1 MSNTIESI
9 DYFPAGYCTGH
20 LSSMFSG
27 VRNRKLTFPAG
38 VFLIEHRRYG
48 YILYDTGY
56 HYDIKT
62 KLRYSLYRL
71 VTPVQMTRQDQ
82 IIKLLSYKGIR
93 ASDIRY
99 VILSHLH
106 PDHIGG
112 AKFFPYATFI
122 LTRQT
127 YDVYKH
133 SGIKDLVFKGFLPSD
148 FEERLAIVDTD
159 QDYNEL
165 FPYKQSCK
173 LFGGDDLLLVSVDG
187 HAKGQACLYL
197 PEFKLLIAAD
207 LCWGVDLIP
216 YTSKLRLLPSLVQND
231 KENYIQGIEFLK
243 TVMNDGIGVVVSHDP
258 VERIESILHAKT
270 NIS

>member
-9 DYFPAGYCTGH
+9 EYFPAGYCTGH

-38 VFLIEHRRYG
+38 VFLIKHEHEG

-71 VTPVQMTRQDQ
+71 VTSVQMTREDQ
-82 IIKLLSYKGIR
+82 IISLLRENGIR
-93 ASDIRY
+93 HSDIRY
-99 VILSHLH
+99 VMLSHLH

-122 LTRQT
+122 LTKKA
-127 YDVYKH
+127 YDTYKH
-133 SGIKDLVFKGFLPSD
+133 RDIKDLIFKGFLPKD
-148 FEERLAIVDTD
+148 FEERLVVIDTD
-159 QDYNEL
+159 QTTNER
-165 FPYKQSCK
+165 FPYRSSYK
-173 LFGGDDLLLVSVDG
+173 LFGEDDILVTSFDG
-187 HAKGQACLYL
+187 HAKGQACLYI

-216 YTSKLRLLPSLVQND
+216 YTPKLRLLPSLVQND

-243 TVMNDGIGVVVSHDP
+243 TVMSDGIDVVVSHDP
-258 VERIESILHAKT
+258 VERIESILHAKA

>member
-48 YILYDTGY
+48 YILYDTDY
-56 HYDIKT
+56 NYDIKT

-112 AKFFPYATFI
+112 AKFFPYAAFI

-133 SGIKDLVFKGFLPSD
+133 NGIKDFVFKGFLPSD
-148 FEERLAIVDTD
+148 FEERLVVVDTE
-159 QDYNEL
+159 QSVNEQ
-165 FPYKQSCK
+165 FPYRSSYC
-173 LFGGDDLLLVSVDG
+173 LFGEDDLLLVSVDG

-197 PEFKLLIAAD
+197 KDYKLLIAAD

-216 YTSKLRLLPSLVQND
+216 YTHKLRLLPSLIQDNNS
-231 KENYIQGIEFLK
+231 EYIQGIEFLK
-243 TVMNDGIGVVVSHDP
+243 TVMNDGIDVVVSHDP

>member
-1 MSNTIESI
+1 MSNTIKSI
-9 DYFPAGYCTGH
+9 DYFPAGCCTGH

-27 VRNRKLTFPAG
+27 VRNQKLTFPAG
-38 VFLIEHRRYG
+38 VFLIKHRKYG

-62 KLRYSLYRL
+62 KFKYVLYRL
-71 VTPVQMTRQDQ
+71 GTPVQMKYEDQ
-82 IIKLLSYKGIR
+82 IDQLLKHRGIEP
-93 ASDIRY
+93 DQIRY

-112 AKFFPYATFI
+112 ARFFNQATFI
-122 LTRQT
+122 VTRDT
-127 YDVYKH
+127 YNTYKRH
-133 SGIKDLVFKGFLPSD
+133 CIKDLIFREFLPAD
-148 FEERLAIVDTD
+148 FERRLAVLDIGFDV
-159 QDYNEL
+159 NIR
-165 FPYKQSCK
+165 FPYLPTYR
-173 LFGGDDLLLVSVDG
+173 LFGENDLLLVSVDG
-187 HAKGQACLYL
+187 HTKGQACLYI
-197 PEFKLLIAAD
+197 PECKLLIAAD

-243 TVMNDGIGVVVSHDP
+243 TVMNDGIDVVVSHDP

>member
-1 MSNTIESI
+1 MSNIIESI

-38 VFLIEHRRYG
+38 VFLIKHKHEG

-71 VTPVQMTRQDQ
+71 VTPVKMKREDQ
-82 IIKLLSYKGIR
+82 IISLLREKGIR

-112 AKFFPYATFI
+112 AKFFPFATFI
-122 LTRQT
+122 LTKQVHDT
-127 YDVYKH
+127 YKNR
-133 SGIKDLVFKGFLPSD
+133 GIKDLIFKGFLPAD
-148 FEERLAIVDTD
+148 FEERLIVIGTNREINDRFS
-159 QDYNEL
+159 YRSS
-165 FPYKQSCK
+165 YK
-173 LFGGDDLLLVSVDG
+173 LFGEDDLLLASVDG
-187 HAKGQACLYL
+187 HAKGQACLYIA
-197 PEFKLLIAAD
+197 EHKLLIAAD

-216 YTSKLRLLPSLVQND
+216 YTSKLRLLPSLVQDD
-231 KENYIQGIEFLK
+231 KGNYIQGIEFLK
-243 TVMNDGIGVVVSHDP
+243 TVMNDGIDVVVSHDP

>member
-9 DYFPAGYCTGH
+9 DYFPAGYCTSHTG
-20 LSSMFSG
+20 LMFKE
-27 VRNRKLTFPAG
+27 VTNQKLTFPAG
-38 VFLIEHRRYG
+38 VFLIKHRKYG

-62 KLRYSLYRL
+62 KFKYSLYRL
-71 VTPVQMTRQDQ
+71 GTPVQMTYEDQ
-82 IIKLLSYKGIR
+82 IDQLLKRRGI
-93 ASDIRY
+93 DPDQIRY

-112 AKFFPYATFI
+112 AKFFNQATFI
-122 LTRQT
+122 VTRDAYNT
-127 YDVYKH
+127 YKRH
-133 SGIKDLVFKGFLPSD
+133 FIKDLIFREFLPAD
-148 FEERLAIVDTD
+148 FECRLAVLDISFDVNTR
-159 QDYNEL
+159 
-165 FPYKQSCK
+165 FPYLPTYR
-173 LFGGDDLLLVSVDG
+173 LFGDNDLLLVSVDG

-197 PEFKLLIAAD
+197 PELKLLIAAD

-243 TVMNDGIGVVVSHDP
+243 TVMSDGIDVVVSHDP